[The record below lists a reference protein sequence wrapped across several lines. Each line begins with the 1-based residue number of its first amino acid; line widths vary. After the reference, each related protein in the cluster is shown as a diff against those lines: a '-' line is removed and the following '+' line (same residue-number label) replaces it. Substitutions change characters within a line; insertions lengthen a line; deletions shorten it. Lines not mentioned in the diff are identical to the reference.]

1 MLKIFLIGKISLKNE
16 YEDVLISSGYSVSK
30 FDSLDKVL
38 QELNEKRVD
47 IFILGKK
54 ASNDPLFAHFLKLSK
69 NIPKIVVS
77 DTQSFMGFAPWIRES
92 LVYPLYC
99 PATKELL
106 YFVKRSYREAA
117 LFAEINKMKGD
128 LFSSKREL
136 GFYQEVSKT
145 LTSSLELSEI
155 LSKIMN
161 KVKEMTKAEAWS
173 VLLVDHDTGDLVFEK
188 ADTKKSKK
196 IQKFRVKIGEGIA
209 GWVAKEG
216 IPVVVPD
223 VSKDERFTG
232 KIDKAIH
239 FKTKSLMC
247 VPVKINEQILG
258 VIDVVNKTTG
268 EPFRKEDLDLLM
280 RLVDQTAIA
289 IERTSLYQKMTEL
302 AITDDLTKLFNT
314 RYLNRTIEIEIQ
326 RASRYNSSL
335 SLIFMDID
343 YFKRINDGFGHLVGS
358 KVLVEMGQLLLRNL
372 RTVDIV
378 ARYGGDEFVVV
389 LPQTAPKSAAQIA
402 ERMRK
407 SVEQNTFLK
416 KEGYTLKLTA
426 SFGVASY
433 PESAKSK
440 EELIKIADEAMYR
453 VKYQTRN
460 AVYAIV

>member
-1 MLKIFLIGKISLKNE
+1 MLKIFLIGNISSKDE
-16 YEDVLISSGYSVSK
+16 YEDILVSSGFNVK
-30 FDSLDKVL
+30 KADSLDKVL
-38 QELNEKRVD
+38 QELRE
-47 IFILGKK
+47 KK
-54 ASNDPLFAHFLKLSK
+54 ADVLIVDKRMSSDASFKDFQRASK
-69 NIPKIVVS
+69 HIPKIVIS
-77 DTQSFMGFAPWIRES
+77 DVHSFKGFSPWMKEP
-92 LVYPLYC
+92 LVYPLYA
-99 PATKELL
+99 PGSKEIVYFAKRAYSEASLLYDSLKLKSDLASSRQELL
-106 YFVKRSYREAA
+106 
-117 LFAEINKMKGD
+117 
-128 LFSSKREL
+128 
-136 GFYQEVSKT
+136 FYQQVSKT
-145 LTSSLELSEI
+145 LTSSLELGVI
-155 LSKIMN
+155 LPKIMD

-173 VLLVDHDTGDLVFEK
+173 VFLVDHETGDLVFEK
-188 ADTKKSKK
+188 ANRKKSRE
-196 IQKFRVKIGEGIA
+196 IQKFRMKMGEGIA

-239 FKTKSLMC
+239 FQTKTLMC
-247 VPVKINEQILG
+247 VPVEINDQIVG
-258 VIDVVNKTTG
+258 VIELVNKSTG
-268 EPFRKEDLDLLM
+268 EPFGKEDLELLM

-289 IERTSLYQKMTEL
+289 IERTSLYQRMTEL

-326 RASRYNSSL
+326 RASRYNNSL
-335 SLIFMDID
+335 SLIFMDVD
-343 YFKRINDGFGHLVGS
+343 HFKRINDSYGHLIGS

-378 ARYGGDEFVVV
+378 ARYGGDEFVFV
-389 LPQTAPKSAAQIA
+389 LPQTTPKSAAQIA

-416 KEGYTLKLTA
+416 REGYTLKLTA
-426 SFGVASY
+426 SFGVASF

-440 EELIKIADEAMYR
+440 EELIKLADEAMYR